1 MVVWFIQRVE
11 HNLNMAKIMETIKY
25 WLLSSLSNQDM
36 D

>member
-25 WLLSSLSNQDM
+25 
-36 D
+36 